1 MTVYVEVPYYGTVEV
16 DEATH
21 VALRSCVPRTKV
33 MITWRK
39 LADKVHEEN
48 RVTIPRVT
56 FSEWLYLAYQQKSY
70 YIYKRLQVV
79 KILYQPE
86 DKESKRSPRP
96 FADTRAW
103 IYEQFY
109 GEEAD
114 DEIEEGSSFTYVTGG
129 RLGGILATLDKEA
142 ETCFG
147 LIATIVCAFYHGVV
161 SEITEAVENE
171 IVDEEEVLDIGI
183 IHRAVI
189 IYRHWRGIGETM
201 TSWLDDKE
209 AVEDMMERIEST
221 RFKVGLYKD
230 DDLVDKE
237 NALRYAYYQ
246 LTGEKVEAR
255 EFRNMIYEWV
265 QIGEWTILA
274 KLHLKAFGIGCKG
287 IGWAG

>member
-1 MTVYVEVPYYGTVEV
+1 MTVYIEVPYYGIVEV

-21 VALRSCVPRTKV
+21 VALRTHIPRRF
-33 MITWRK
+33 ITIWRK
-39 LADKVHEEN
+39 LADKVYEEN

-56 FSEWLYLAYQQKSY
+56 FSEWLYLAYQQRSY

-114 DEIEEGSSFTYVTGG
+114 DEIEEGSSFTYITGE
-129 RLGGILATLDKEA
+129 RLGGIFATLDKEA

-147 LIATIVCAFYHGVV
+147 LVTSIVCAFYHGVV
-161 SEITEAVENE
+161 TEITEAVENE
-171 IVDEEEVLDIGI
+171 IVDEEEVLDIGV

-189 IYRHWRGIGETM
+189 IYKYWEDVLETM
-201 TSWLDDKE
+201 TRRLGNRDV
-209 AVEDMMERIEST
+209 VEEMMEDIEST

-237 NALRYAYYQ
+237 NALRYEYYKK
-246 LTGEKVEAR
+246 TGKRVEAR
-255 EFRNMIYEWV
+255 EFRDMIYEWV

>member
-21 VALRSCVPRTKV
+21 VALRTHIPRRF
-33 MITWRK
+33 ITIWRK
-39 LADKVHEEN
+39 LADKVHDIN
-48 RVTIPRVT
+48 RVTVSKVT
-56 FSEWLYLAYQQKSY
+56 FSEWLYLAYQQRSY

-86 DKESKRSPRP
+86 DKKSKRSPMP

-114 DEIEEGSSFTYVTGG
+114 DEIEEGSSFTYVTG
-129 RLGGILATLDKEA
+129 RLGGIFATLDKEA

-147 LIATIVCAFYHGVV
+147 LITSIVCAFYHGVV
-161 SEITEAVENE
+161 TEITEAVENE
-171 IVDEEEVLDIGI
+171 IVDEEEVLDIGV

-201 TSWLDDKE
+201 TRWLDDRE

-221 RFKVGLYKD
+221 KFKVGLYKD

-255 EFRNMIYEWV
+255 EFRDMIYEWV

-287 IGWAG
+287 IRWAG